1 MKIKIVNIKR
11 FISSILVVLVV
22 LIGFSFIVSN
32 KTFSHGDV
40 KYKILY
46 VASGDTLWTIA
57 KEEQNTNGYFEG
69 KDIRDIIVRL
79 KKTNNLK
86 TSDLIIGEELQIP
99 TI

>member
-11 FISSILVVLVV
+11 FISSIMVVLSV
-22 LIGFSFIVSN
+22 LVGFSFIISN

-40 KYKILY
+40 KYKTLY
-46 VASGDTLWTIA
+46 VSTGDTLWTIA

-69 KDIRDIIVRL
+69 KDIRDIVVSL
-79 KKTNNLK
+79 KNTNNLETCNLK
-86 TSDLIIGEELQIP
+86 AGEELKIP